1 MVQRVGDEAPKAIQ
15 PSQDP
20 REIGTSQEKFSPHD
34 LRDRVVIMSIFYE
47 IVKLKHVEK
56 AWHRWAEMQ
65 RKGSTDSLWRVLLRE
80 PDVNR
85 DAIYEVAAQIYGFEV
100 AEINRLRALA
110 LIRAVAETFSQE
122 QWQRMIQ
129 LLVVPIGVGEDP
141 RTGHA
146 RLIFATHDPARPEV
160 ARLLQSFSLN
170 SFELRYAAPSVI
182 TELFSEIFPPQI
194 QDLPFWQDEEPVEEV
209 PMLPEVEAALV
220 EDEPRPAEL
229 EHNSLVDWFESVL
242 VATYREGAAETHIF
256 LNDEREL
263 EIHFDVDGQLQ
274 LWRKEDTF
282 HPEGLLAYIM
292 DDIIKVDDFDPGV
305 IMEVSFQ
312 RWIGRDLTRFH
323 IMILPNV
330 DNDELMTGTV
340 IIRLLGHR
348 ETSEDGMGPWK
359 SH

>member
-1 MVQRVGDEAPKAIQ
+1 M
-15 PSQDP
+15 
-20 REIGTSQEKFSPHD
+20 
-34 LRDRVVIMSIFYE
+34 
-47 IVKLKHVEK
+47 
-56 AWHRWAEMQ
+56 
-65 RKGSTDSLWRVLLRE
+65 
-80 PDVNR
+80 
-85 DAIYEVAAQIYGFEV
+85 
-100 AEINRLRALA
+100 
-110 LIRAVAETFSQE
+110 
-122 QWQRMIQ
+122 
-129 LLVVPIGVGEDP
+129 
-141 RTGHA
+141 
-146 RLIFATHDPARPEV
+146 
-160 ARLLQSFSLN
+160 
-170 SFELRYAAPSVI
+170 
-182 TELFSEIFPPQI
+182 
-194 QDLPFWQDEEPVEEV
+194 QDEELVEEV

-242 VATYREGAAETHIF
+242 VATYREGATETHIF